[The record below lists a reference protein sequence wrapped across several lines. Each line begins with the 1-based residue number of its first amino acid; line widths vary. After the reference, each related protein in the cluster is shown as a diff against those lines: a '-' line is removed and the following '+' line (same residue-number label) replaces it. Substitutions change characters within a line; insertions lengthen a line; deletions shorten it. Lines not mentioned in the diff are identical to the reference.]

1 MKTLIAAALLALA
14 GCAPMTPDESA
25 RLSQV
30 MFGISGAAVQQQAD
44 ANAEFYRRQQYY
56 QQVQQ
61 TQQIQQLN
69 QNMQAVPVEQR
80 GAGGWF

>member
-1 MKTLIAAALLALA
+1 MKILIAAALLVLT

-30 MFGISGAAVQQQAD
+30 MFGISGAAAQQQAD
-44 ANAEFYRRQQYY
+44 ADAEFYRRQQYY

-61 TQQIQQLN
+61 TQQLQQLN
-69 QNMQAVPVEQR
+69 QNLQQIPVEQR
-80 GAGGWF
+80 GAAGWF